1 MQGYTI
7 KQLLLDIAEVID
19 NDIIDTYEQINK
31 VSVKQISEQSEKQQ
45 YDNILQIVAYLNR
58 VKTVFEE
65 QLEEHINNDYETIIQ
80 KLEASIRTH
89 IRIEQQQ
96 KLQIDALIQ
105 KIDEVSA
112 EKDIIIIQQQEK
124 IKSLEQAIKDQ
135 HKKIFDSS
143 PKEILHKKTPSA
155 FERLSKLVSNK
166 SQKSLQNSNNEANFK
181 ALLKICNTEKDRSL
195 SKGRKQVTVKQESG
209 NQRTNDETQAQTDRN
224 RKTKRFKS
232 QLSNHNNRQVQ
243 RNCISIIKR
252 KKNRHQLDK
261 NKQWAA
267 KVLIKLVKAYKHCR
281 DRFQTL
287 ACKIIKVHNYSNS
300 CRRNDFIYKTVIR
313 PFSNYLQFSFGLNFF
328 SIYLYLLSSTGTK
341 FSSLN
346 SILFAKFNNSI
357 IFCLINT

>member
-19 NDIIDTYEQINK
+19 NDIIETYEQINK

-58 VKTVFEE
+58 VKNVFEE

-89 IRIEQQQ
+89 IRVEQQQ

-105 KIDEVSA
+105 KIDEVTA

-195 SKGRKQVTVKQESG
+195 SKGRKQVTVKQESN
-209 NQRTNDETQAQTDRN
+209 NQRTNDETQNLEPKLTETERLKDSKGDKRHRFQKSEKLTEQSQQSLSTEKLHKYN
-224 RKTKRFKS
+224 KTKKESPLIRQEQTMASQSFDQVGKSLQALQRQISNSRLQNNQSS
-232 QLSNHNNRQVQ
+232 QLLKFLQ
-243 RNCISIIKR
+243 
-252 KKNRHQLDK
+252 KK
-261 NKQWAA
+261 
-267 KVLIKLVKAYKHCR
+267 
-281 DRFQTL
+281 
-287 ACKIIKVHNYSNS
+287 
-300 CRRNDFIYKTVIR
+300 
-313 PFSNYLQFSFGLNFF
+313 
-328 SIYLYLLSSTGTK
+328 
-341 FSSLN
+341 
-346 SILFAKFNNSI
+346 
-357 IFCLINT
+357 